1 MKIAIRQALER
12 ATDLTRAFPGHYP
25 ANEQLYYPGFEVFI
39 WDKGNQV
46 TVGGIEDGPASR
58 AGVRWGDEII
68 AVDGVDPRGKSVA
81 ELEALLASPKPAS
94 MTLTVERAGVR
105 KTFPFELAQ
114 AATVLRENHWQV
126 INGELVP
133 LWVPESYLPCF

>member
-58 AGVRWGDEII
+58 AGVRWG
-68 AVDGVDPRGKSVA
+68 
-81 ELEALLASPKPAS
+81 
-94 MTLTVERAGVR
+94 
-105 KTFPFELAQ
+105 
-114 AATVLRENHWQV
+114 
-126 INGELVP
+126 
-133 LWVPESYLPCF
+133 